1 MVRLKTRY
9 LLFELLFPD
18 SLDLA
23 HPHESLRQTKSKIE
37 YRKVADA
44 FKQAVLEHSG
54 EQGLG
59 SVQSSLLVKYFSP
72 ATMTGVLRVS
82 REYYRI
88 VQASLSYITEIDNQ
102 RVIVKIAKVSGTIK
116 KSQQAAIA
124 KDKAYIDII
133 AADTASTIGY
143 N

>member
-18 SLDLA
+18 NLKTD
-23 HPHESLRQTKSKIE
+23 HPYESLHAPKTKID
-37 YRKVADA
+37 YRRVAQA
-44 FKQAVLEHSG
+44 VKQAVLEHFG

-72 ATMTGVLRVS
+72 ATMTGILRVN
-82 REYYRI
+82 RDHWRM
-88 VQASLSYITEIDNQ
+88 VQAALSYITEIDNE
-102 RVIVKIAKVSGTIK
+102 RVIVKVSRVSGTIK

-124 KDKAYIDII
+124 RDKEYIKII
-133 AADTASTIGY
+133 AADTSTTLAF